1 MHSWFDIKSL
11 KIGDEDAGGIKA
23 AATTL
28 NSLIQEEIA
37 AGTASERIV
46 IGGFSQGGAT
56 ALYTSM
62 TTEHK
67 IGGTIALSTWL
78 PLSSTINSISEDAKK
93 SKYFMAHA
101 IDDEVVLYEYGKA
114 SADKLSKLGIPEA
127 DDMGRGL
134 DFNTYDDMGHS
145 ADPRELDDLVKWL
158 QKVVPANSA

>member
-56 ALYTSM
+56 AVG
-62 TTEHK
+62 H
-67 IGGTIALSTWL
+67 IGSVLDE
-78 PLSSTINSISEDAKK
+78 SSCTCI
-93 SKYFMAHA
+93 
-101 IDDEVVLYEYGKA
+101 V
-114 SADKLSKLGIPEA
+114 
-127 DDMGRGL
+127 
-134 DFNTYDDMGHS
+134 
-145 ADPRELDDLVKWL
+145 
-158 QKVVPANSA
+158 